1 MSYYTNSEGEVIEV
15 SQEHIDVALA
25 IYEELA
31 NLVPSR
37 RVSWK
42 KHKELMEKEGF
53 FDSEVSENYRCFI
66 KAERRKV
73 GILPSKEKFADLVT
87 TSKINAIKQ
96 EIGEM
101 KLTKQEIQDK
111 SLSLSK
117 LQREISRDVM
127 LAEVVKETIER
138 IDWSFNPIE
147 FIERKDKENGKVA
160 LVTFADLHGGREII
174 VTDENGNKFFY
185 DPTKDIVED
194 YTKTMIKYVLD
205 NNITTL
211 YIAQTGDLIS
221 GRLRSESIIES
232 KLTSGEQTVEA
243 TKLFIDFVYQLSK
256 YVNFIKVVSISG
268 NHDRITANKND
279 ALNNESHII
288 TANAIMKMMFEHLD
302 NVEYIEPNSLY
313 HHVLKINGKN
323 ILLVHGDR
331 DNVQNKS
338 FLSTASTYYGT
349 DIDVVVSGHYHRYS
363 VMEVSEDKYVTISG
377 ALTFNDN
384 YAKSINASS
393 VRSQLALEFND
404 SNFEIRQIKF

>member
-15 SQEHIDVALA
+15 SQEHIKVALA

-66 KAERRKV
+66 KDERKKA
-73 GILPSKEKFADLVT
+73 GILPSKEKFADLVV
-87 TSKINAIKQ
+87 TSKIDAIKQ

-101 KLTKQEIQDK
+101 KFAKQEIQDK
-111 SLSLSK
+111 SLSLSR
-117 LQREISRDVM
+117 LQREISRDIM
-127 LAEVVKETIER
+127 LTEVVKNTIEN
-138 IDWSFNPIE
+138 IDWSFEPIDLVNNN
-147 FIERKDKENGKVA
+147 DKENGKVA

-174 VTDENGNKFFY
+174 ITNEQGRQFFY
-185 DPTKDIVED
+185 DPTQAIVED
-194 YTKTMIKYVLD
+194 YTKAMVKYVVD

-243 TKLFIDFVYQLSK
+243 TKLFIDFVYQLSG
-256 YVNFIKVVSISG
+256 YVNFIKVISISG

-279 ALNNESHII
+279 SLNNESHIV

-302 NVEYIEPNSLY
+302 NVEYIEPDSLY
-313 HHVLKINGKN
+313 HHILKINGKN
-323 ILLVHGDR
+323 ILIVHGDR
-331 DNVQNKS
+331 DNVQNKT
-338 FLSTASTYYGT
+338 FLSTASTYYNT

-363 VMEVSEDKYVTISG
+363 VVEVSEDKYITISG

-393 VRSQLALEFND
+393 VRSQLSLEFAD
-404 SNFEIRQIKF
+404 DNFEIRQIKF